1 MKNVSDKLKNIIEKG
16 GLFYAYAK
24 VLFADGTEITLDSED
39 RNPAVM
45 IYRWV
50 PLCPKLSH
58 CPYSMRTE
66 DFRIMI
72 FFIHKSHYTQKQTWK
87 MVHRKE

>member
-39 RNPAVM
+39 DFSISDNG
-45 IYRWV
+45 YSESGGDDL
-50 PLCPKLSH
+50 PLG
-58 CPYSMRTE
+58 
-66 DFRIMI
+66 FRL
-72 FFIHKSHYTQKQTWK
+72 
-87 MVHRKE
+87 